1 MVIDTIE
8 TDEGGQEIFSQRPKL
23 AFKIR
28 RAWTLDVEV
37 GPKALDRRRQAA
49 CSKRRRPTGPPM
61 RTEAIAAGAS
71 RYTTTTA
78 RAFYWEESYE
88 GGRLRGTHPFATG
101 QDSASPA
108 CAEAGRDGDAPGGRG
123 PSRRRLSKLSC
134 AGW

>member
-61 RTEAIAAGAS
+61 RTGAIAAGAS
-71 RYTTTTA
+71 SYTTTTA
-78 RAFYWEESYE
+78 RPPLL
-88 GGRLRGTHPFATG
+88 GVGRGLRGWRAAG
-101 QDSASPA
+101 
-108 CAEAGRDGDAPGGRG
+108 CAPPSLYRVRLTLLYRDQFNGA
-123 PSRRRLSKLSC
+123 
-134 AGW
+134 